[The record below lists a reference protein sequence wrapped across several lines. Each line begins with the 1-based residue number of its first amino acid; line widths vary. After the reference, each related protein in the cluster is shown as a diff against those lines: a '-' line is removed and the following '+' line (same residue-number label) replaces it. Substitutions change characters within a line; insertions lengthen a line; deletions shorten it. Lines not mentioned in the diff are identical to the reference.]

1 MWVQYMPRETGLQD
15 SFQLHPP
22 RFLDLRMSCA
32 QRITFMPAF
41 CSRSIPFTNNKA
53 LIFEH

>member
-22 RFLDLRMSCA
+22 RFLDLGMSCA